1 MGCASQHIEPDPQEV
16 KAWLMTSGTVL
27 CVDQSFM
34 DYAGWGPA
42 DLVGS
47 AFNNLGTDQAQFDK

>member
-1 MGCASQHIEPDPQEV
+1 MQHVEPDPQEV

-42 DLVGS
+42 DLVGN
-47 AFNNLGTDQAQFDK
+47 AFNSLGTDQAQFDK